1 MRILLKVALICL
13 ALVILVFAAVF
24 CWFRFYTRDLPDTKM
39 LAQFIPAVPTRAF
52 DACLKTNSAAIPYEM
67 LGRNLRAAL
76 NAVGVT
82 ETDPGVL
89 SATYHAFAGDS
100 HRNTATL
107 SFQIS
112 RTMFCSPAKP
122 LRRQLDELRTAE
134 QLEQH
139 FSPRELFT
147 IYANRAYFGDDT
159 IGVQSAALH
168 FFGRNADELT
178 VAEAA
183 LLAGLVQSPSQSSPL
198 KHPDRAL
205 QRRNDVLD
213 AMVVNGTITASTATA
228 AKSTDLGIINNSTS
242 TQ

>member
-1 MRILLKVALICL
+1 
-13 ALVILVFAAVF
+13 
-24 CWFRFYTRDLPDTKM
+24 
-39 LAQFIPAVPTRAF
+39 
-52 DACLKTNSAAIPYEM
+52 
-67 LGRNLRAAL
+67 
-76 NAVGVT
+76 
-82 ETDPGVL
+82 VL

-147 IYANRAYFGDDT
+147 IYANRAYFGDDI

-168 FFGRNADELT
+168 FFGRNAKELT
-178 VAEAA
+178 VPEAA
-183 LLAGLVQSPSQSSPL
+183 LLAGLVQSPSRSSPL

-205 QRRNDVLD
+205 QRRNEVLD

-228 AKSTDLGIINNSTS
+228 AKSTHLGIINQSTS
-242 TQ
+242 IDRD